1 MRDPNEDGFLD
12 FPQVTVWDAYDHYE
26 KIMDTRELP
35 LKTDQLRHA
44 WKGEWS
50 HFNNGPTS
58 TFGTYATEDRHY
70 VWVPNGT
77 YEMQIAF
84 SSLDWDSNTAQV
96 AQIRP
101 NVDLGSDGDDDA
113 QGQGTLVG
121 DTIHIVLEV
130 EPEHWGE
137 WAEFDVTGNAVSLPV
152 TGILSGSEFMEP
164 RVPYTFDVLLTLDV
178 SKQQT
183 VEVPLRYDGYSD
195 LDPAQPSDLYDPDS
209 SFDLLMVRPV
219 YDESMI
225 PAYEE
230 KSAISAKARSA
241 IIPVAA
247 FGATIF
253 LLASFV
259 GLFLWMKELGRY
271 EDEAL
276 ESELQDQ

>member
-1 MRDPNEDGFLD
+1 
-12 FPQVTVWDAYDHYE
+12 
-26 KIMDTRELP
+26 
-35 LKTDQLRHA
+35 
-44 WKGEWS
+44 
-50 HFNNGPTS
+50 
-58 TFGTYATEDRHY
+58 
-70 VWVPNGT
+70 
-77 YEMQIAF
+77 MQIAF

-101 NVDLGSDGDDDA
+101 NVDLGSDGNDDA
-113 QGQGTLVG
+113 QGQGTVVG
-121 DTIHIVLEV
+121 DTIYIVLEV

-137 WAEFDVTGNAVSLPV
+137 WTEFDVTGTAVSLPV

-225 PAYEE
+225 PPYEE
-230 KSAISAKARSA
+230 NSAISAKAKSA
-241 IIPVAA
+241 ILPVVA
-247 FGATIF
+247 FGAAFF
-253 LLASFV
+253 LLASLV
-259 GLFLWMKELGRY
+259 GLFLWMRELGRY

-276 ESELQDQ
+276 ESEVQDQ

>member
-1 MRDPNEDGFLD
+1 MRDPDEDGFLD
-12 FPQVTVWDAYDHYE
+12 FPQVTVWDAYKHYE
-26 KIMDTRELP
+26 KIMDTRELS

-101 NVDLGSDGDDDA
+101 NVDLGSDGNDDA
-113 QGQGTLVG
+113 QGQGTVVG
-121 DTIHIVLEV
+121 DTIYIALDV

-137 WAEFDVTGNAVSLPV
+137 WTEFDVTGTAISLPV

-183 VEVPLRYDGYSD
+183 LEVPLRYDGYSD
-195 LDPAQPSDLYDPDS
+195 LDPAQPSDLYDSES
-209 SFDLLMVRPV
+209 SFELLMVRPV
-219 YDESMI
+219 YDESLI
-225 PAYEE
+225 PDYQEQPAL
-230 KSAISAKARSA
+230 SAKAKSA
-241 IIPVAA
+241 LFPLAV
-247 FGATIF
+247 FGSSLI
-253 LLASFV
+253 LLASLAGF
-259 GLFLWMKELGRY
+259 LFWWKERTRH

-276 ESELQDQ
+276 EAETQDQ